1 MHFCVLCSE
10 MKMSTTCGN
19 GTHLTL
25 TKQENKLLWSLRKW
39 AFSVHPK
46 WNAQLWTSFDGYRL
60 LVFFFGTDKYTL
72 PMPMRIKFVFNPIWN
87 EKTNHPEPLCSIYS
101 MAMWLIYWYWTH
113 FESIYRIRDVY
124 SFDGII
130 SFIKVVIRCKIA
142 TGTRIIANIRS
153 KCSIKA
159 NKDHGWRPFDPFIQ
173 WTVCISQ
180 GISVHEL
187 DSTGVTLETEI

>member
-1 MHFCVLCSE
+1 MPNYELVLMATDCWFS
-10 MKMSTTCGN
+10 
-19 GTHLTL
+19 
-25 TKQENKLLWSLRKW
+25 
-39 AFSVHPK
+39 FSVQINTHFRCRCELNLSSIQYEIRK
-46 WNAQLWTSFDGYRL
+46 R
-60 LVFFFGTDKYTL
+60 
-72 PMPMRIKFVFNPIWN
+72 
-87 EKTNHPEPLCSIYS
+87 PEPLCSICS
-101 MAMWLIYWYWTH
+101 LSMWLIYWYWTH
-113 FESIYRIRDVY
+113 FESIYRIRSIY

-130 SFIKVVIRCKIA
+130 SFIKVVIRCKMA